1 MSIRSRTNLLL
12 RYVVSA
18 FGLAAAIGWSLP
30 GEAHVQQIVIDQTAT
45 VSFRPIIVGTSTPGD
60 PTSYT
65 IYTGRVFGEL
75 GPAMQAELV
84 HNAGPVAFDSAYAQ
98 DEGRSDLAV
107 GVSLG
112 DDPDLRYTP
121 EGKAVANF
129 SVAYTPRVQQ
139 GEEWV
144 DGRRSPV

>member
-75 GPAMQAELV
+75 KPNDLLWEMRTMFVYYITYRPAA
-84 HNAGPVAFDSAYAQ
+84 
-98 DEGRSDLAV
+98 
-107 GVSLG
+107 
-112 DDPDLRYTP
+112 
-121 EGKAVANF
+121 
-129 SVAYTPRVQQ
+129 
-139 GEEWV
+139 
-144 DGRRSPV
+144 